1 MRISKPHTRAIPT
14 ESKISDKLN
23 YMLKGGGKL
32 TDTELV
38 SKIKKGDMAAFDKLV
53 EEYNK
58 RVINIAYS
66 LLSDREDALD
76 AAQEVFVKVYKN
88 IGSFRGEST
97 VSTWIY
103 RITKNVCTDILR
115 KRRTT
120 IISLDNDDDESPRLE
135 IADESTSP
143 EQVAERNEK
152 IAIVRKAIATLDE
165 NQRTLVTLYDIN
177 GLSYEEIA
185 AILKCPLGTVKSRLY
200 RARESLRKILS
211 ENRELFY

>member
-1 MRISKPHTRAIPT
+1 M
-14 ESKISDKLN
+14 
-23 YMLKGGGKL
+23 

-38 SKIKKGDMAAFDKLV
+38 SKIKKGDMTAFDKLV

-115 KRRTT
+115 KRRAAV
-120 IISLDNDDDESPRLE
+120 ISLDNEDDESPRLE

-177 GLSYEEIA
+177 GLSYEEIS